1 MKIEKTVHVYVTK
14 KEAEIIGNFCA
25 LLNEMDEKTWNNLD
39 DALLGDL
46 SFLVDK
52 ANDLNLLVE
61 CDEE

>member
-1 MKIEKTVHVYVTK
+1 MTIVKTVHVYVTK

-52 ANDLNLLVE
+52 ANDLNQLVE